1 MHPGQQS
8 SGPRTF
14 RHRSSP
20 LRTISALF
28 PTISLDSSRDLTTRE
43 KVVLY
48 THPAHRPR
56 KNPPTRLHVPPQ
68 RTRPRGIPL
77 EGRRVAEHDLID
89 EIVSTARRIAEA
101 RDWNGEPVS
110 DGIWRVIMTIASSPY
125 CLAIADLGRAL
136 HVRKQVAHELA
147 HEAPRQR
154 FIDLESNPHDK
165 RILQAVL
172 APRGR
177 AELAA
182 ARTAEEIWR
191 ATLLNGLG
199 DRELKATAHVIRV
212 IRQRLERQA
221 RELA

>member
-1 MHPGQQS
+1 M
-8 SGPRTF
+8 
-14 RHRSSP
+14 
-20 LRTISALF
+20 
-28 PTISLDSSRDLTTRE
+28 D
-43 KVVLY
+43 
-48 THPAHRPR
+48 
-56 KNPPTRLHVPPQ
+56 VPPQ
-68 RTRPRGIPL
+68 KTRPRGIPL
-77 EGRRVAEHDLID
+77 QGRRVAEHDLID

-101 RDWNGEPVS
+101 RDWNGELVHRT
-110 DGIWRVIMTIASSPY
+110 DGIWRVITTIASSPY

-182 ARTAEEIWR
+182 ARPAEEIWR

-199 DRELKATAHVIRV
+199 DHELKATTHVIRV
-212 IRQRLERQA
+212 IRQRLERDA
-221 RELA
+221 RELAQHNLPKA